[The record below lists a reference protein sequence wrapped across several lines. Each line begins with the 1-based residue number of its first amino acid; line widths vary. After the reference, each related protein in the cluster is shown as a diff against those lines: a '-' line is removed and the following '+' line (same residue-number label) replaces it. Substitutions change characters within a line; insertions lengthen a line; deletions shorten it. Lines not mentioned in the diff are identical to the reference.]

1 MIHCFDTWSV
11 GLRHGNQDW
20 SADCKWRSLSVWNI
34 ANFTVKLVR
43 GGGNWLVFD
52 TFLRKLGQ
60 ESSFCAILLL
70 YSVMELL
77 LVVSPIFT
85 LTLGRDKSLPS
96 YQWFLHVNWW
106 VDFVYITNLPFSS
119 LYLCIITLSNV
130 RFMFRIIIDQVPI
143 LYLFLVSGAPTFVS
157 RHHLLFILASVVPSD
172 TIWGFLYI
180 W

>member
-1 MIHCFDTWSV
+1 MATKTDQ
-11 GLRHGNQDW
+11 L
-20 SADCKWRSLSVWNI
+20 I
-34 ANFTVKLVR
+34 ANGDLYLFGISPTFTVKLVR

-60 ESSFCAILLL
+60 ELSFCAILLL

-77 LVVSPIFT
+77 LVVSPIFS

-130 RFMFRIIIDQVPI
+130 RFMFRIIIDQVPV
-143 LYLFLVSGAPTFVS
+143 LYLFWSLVHPLSWVGTTYYSYWHQLYYQTQSEAFFTFD
-157 RHHLLFILASVVPSD
+157 R
-172 TIWGFLYI
+172 
-180 W
+180 